1 MLRSFVLAVATAL
14 LLAADANQSGAKPAK
29 PSIGRQLVDINKA
42 QKAQLVLLPGVGPA
56 YADKIVAGRPYRTKE
71 ELVYKGILP
80 PAIFERCR
88 DLIQVVR

>member
-1 MLRSFVLAVATAL
+1 MFRVPVLALATAL
-14 LLAADANQSGAKPAK
+14 LLLADTNPTGAKPAK
-29 PSIGRQLVDINKA
+29 PGIGRQLVDINRA
-42 QKAQLVLLPGVGPA
+42 QKSQLVLLPGVGPA
-56 YADKIVAGRPYRTKE
+56 YADRIVAGRPYRTKE